1 MSYIGGGN
9 ADKKMQELRERQA
22 SRRSEV
28 TAANKREEVKL
39 TAFLDKLDSKHD
51 KSMVNLNTKLH
62 VTKIDLVREIQRE
75 TSPRLLQQVQK
86 ASKHVDSQA
95 HSSFQPKN
103 MKFGAMKVPLQQSRR
118 RHNIS
123 PVSKIYPFHL
133 IKAGNVE
140 VSNISRKKKLPSI
153 SPKQFPILA
162 AKYYRESQIK
172 SDKMQ
177 IKARGNV
184 LESEAIQKLVKGV
197 RDTSP
202 KKQDGTAVE
211 TNSLPPVSTPLQSD
225 LHHTLP
231 PPNSPRNRPTLSEIA
246 LLGKSKKN
254 DPSDEDLQRLRNG
267 QYFLRYSA
275 ALGNDSSHNSEDN
288 NKTQSN
294 VATSGSNA
302 LSKTTAYPHTPREK
316 SRFDDVLTLIE
327 DYNKPKET

>member
-1 MSYIGGGN
+1 MPYVGGGN
-9 ADKKMQELRERQA
+9 ADKKLQELREKQA

-51 KSMVNLNTKLH
+51 KAMVNLNTKLH

-75 TSPRLLQQVQK
+75 ASPRLLQQVQK

-103 MKFGAMKVPLQQSRR
+103 MKFGAMKVPSHQFRQ

-123 PVSKIYPFHL
+123 PISKIYPFHL
-133 IKAGNVE
+133 IKAGNIE
-140 VSNISRKKKLPSI
+140 VSKIARKKQLPSI
-153 SPKQFPILA
+153 SPKQFPVLA

-177 IKARGNV
+177 VKARDNV
-184 LESEAIQKLVKGV
+184 LESATIQKLVKGI

-202 KKQDGTAVE
+202 KKQNGTAVE
-211 TNSLPPVSTPLQSD
+211 NGSLPPVSVPLQSN
-225 LHHTLP
+225 LHHTFP
-231 PPNSPRNRPTLSEIA
+231 PPNSPRIRPILSEIA
-246 LLGKSKKN
+246 LLGKSKTN

-267 QYFLRYSA
+267 QYFLRYSTA
-275 ALGNDSSHNSEDN
+275 PSTDSNHDAD
-288 NKTQSN
+288 NKTESD
-294 VATSGSNA
+294 VATSDGNA
-302 LSKTTAYPHTPREK
+302 LSKTTVCPHTPREK
-316 SRFDDVLTLIE
+316 ARFNDVLTLVE